1 MKVEFSFLLQN
12 AHDDFF
18 LSMKMK
24 TLENSEI
31 CAILKSRINDE
42 GCDNGLVLTYE

>member
-42 GCDNGLVLTYE
+42 DCDNGLVLTYE